1 MALGNTSLCG
11 CTGGFANQLAS
22 RRTGADLPKRKIW
35 EVVNGDLGGVSGVYE
50 LATDDEG
57 FHVIITNPEDGTS
70 SYIKLD
76 PEEPNPD
83 KLKPI
88 WQEGVKEGPPRA
100 DLLSKVLLGF
110 LLAAMCV
117 CIAAA
122 VIIKFM

>member
-1 MALGNTSLCG
+1 MIEHLGPNMARSILGNAYNPD
-11 CTGGFANQLAS
+11 F
-22 RRTGADLPKRKIW
+22 R
-35 EVVNGDLGGVSGVYE
+35 YE
-50 LATDDEG
+50 LETDDEG
-57 FHVIITNPEDGTS
+57 LHVIITNPEDGTS

-76 PEEPNPD
+76 PEEP
-83 KLKPI
+83 
-88 WQEGVKEGPPRA
+88 KEGPPRA

>member
-1 MALGNTSLCG
+1 MIEHLGPNMARSILGNAYNPDFC
-11 CTGGFANQLAS
+11 
-22 RRTGADLPKRKIW
+22 
-35 EVVNGDLGGVSGVYE
+35 YE
-50 LATDDEG
+50 LETDDEG

-88 WQEGVKEGPPRA
+88 WQEGVKEESPRA

>member
-1 MALGNTSLCG
+1 MIEHLGPNMARSILGNAYNPD
-11 CTGGFANQLAS
+11 F
-22 RRTGADLPKRKIW
+22 R
-35 EVVNGDLGGVSGVYE
+35 YE

-88 WQEGVKEGPPRA
+88 WQEGVKEGPRA

>member
-1 MALGNTSLCG
+1 MIEHLGPNMARSILGNAYNPD
-11 CTGGFANQLAS
+11 F
-22 RRTGADLPKRKIW
+22 R
-35 EVVNGDLGGVSGVYE
+35 YE

-100 DLLSKVLLGF
+100 DILSKVLLGF
-110 LLAAMCV
+110 FLAAMCV